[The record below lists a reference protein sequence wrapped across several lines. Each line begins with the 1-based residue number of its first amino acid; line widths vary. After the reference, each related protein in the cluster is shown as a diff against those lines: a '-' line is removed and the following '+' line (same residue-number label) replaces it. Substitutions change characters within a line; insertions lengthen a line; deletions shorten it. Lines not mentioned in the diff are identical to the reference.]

1 MSKRI
6 TACIDDDVMK
16 KLRMLQA
23 KRILETSSSVT
34 SSSVSLS
41 EIINDVLRKQ

>member
-1 MSKRI
+1 MSKRV

-23 KRILETSSSVT
+23 KRILETSSSV
-34 SSSVSLS
+34 SLS